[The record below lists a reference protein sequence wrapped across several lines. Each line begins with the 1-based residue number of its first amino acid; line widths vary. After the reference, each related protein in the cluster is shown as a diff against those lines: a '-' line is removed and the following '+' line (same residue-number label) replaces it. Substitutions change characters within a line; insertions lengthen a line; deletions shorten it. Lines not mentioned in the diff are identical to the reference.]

1 MPPALR
7 NHRPPT
13 AGDTPAS
20 IAASS
25 VERPAAIDAQN
36 LWWCSRR
43 AAGGRPGDL
52 NGTRPHRSER
62 RLRLAIA
69 FLLCGVLRR
78 PFEFTQYASHEY
90 QELLEQHGIR
100 CSMSRKAN
108 CWDNAVAESFFAT
121 LKLELV
127 YHTRWGTKA
136 DARSAIFE
144 YIEVFYNRQ
153 RRHSALGYLCPD
165 EFEHKHYQL
174 NQLTTA

>member
-1 MPPALR
+1 MPPVLR

-90 QELLEQHGIR
+90 QQLLAAHGLLS
-100 CSMSRKAN
+100 SMSRKGN

-121 LKLELV
+121 LKLELS
-127 YHTRWGTKA
+127 YRSHWRTRTQ
-136 DARSAIFE
+136 ARS
-144 YIEVFYNRQ
+144 EV
-153 RRHSALGYLCPD
+153 
-165 EFEHKHYQL
+165 
-174 NQLTTA
+174 

>member
-1 MPPALR
+1 MPPAFR

-78 PFEFTQYASHEY
+78 PFEFTLYAAL
-90 QELLEQHGIR
+90 QMQQNLR
-100 CSMSRKAN
+100 AN
-108 CWDNAVAESFFAT
+108 T
-121 LKLELV
+121 P
-127 YHTRWGTKA
+127 
-136 DARSAIFE
+136 
-144 YIEVFYNRQ
+144 
-153 RRHSALGYLCPD
+153 SAL
-165 EFEHKHYQL
+165 
-174 NQLTTA
+174 

>member
-7 NHRPPT
+7 NHPPPT

-43 AAGGRPGDL
+43 AAGGRLGDL

-78 PFEFTQYASHEY
+78 PFEFT
-90 QELLEQHGIR
+90 
-100 CSMSRKAN
+100 
-108 CWDNAVAESFFAT
+108 
-121 LKLELV
+121 V
-127 YHTRWGTKA
+127 YSLIYYTHNIHFLCVSEMIEGRGR
-136 DARSAIFE
+136 DA
-144 YIEVFYNRQ
+144 
-153 RRHSALGYLCPD
+153 
-165 EFEHKHYQL
+165 
-174 NQLTTA
+174 

>member
-78 PFEFTQYASHEY
+78 PFEFTQHAADLY
-90 QELLEQHGIR
+90 
-100 CSMSRKAN
+100 RKAWMKWGLN
-108 CWDNAVAESFFAT
+108 GPTRES
-121 LKLELV
+121 
-127 YHTRWGTKA
+127 
-136 DARSAIFE
+136 I
-144 YIEVFYNRQ
+144 RQ
-153 RRHSALGYLCPD
+153 RQSR
-165 EFEHKHYQL
+165 EFHEGAVIRL
-174 NQLTTA
+174 ILSGRVVRVP